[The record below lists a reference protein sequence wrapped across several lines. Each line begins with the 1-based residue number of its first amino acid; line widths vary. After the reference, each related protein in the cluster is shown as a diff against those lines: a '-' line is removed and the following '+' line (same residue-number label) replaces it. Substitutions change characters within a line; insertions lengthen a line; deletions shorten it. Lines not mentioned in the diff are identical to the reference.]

1 MALRIS
7 KKYIHPPVS
16 FLNNH
21 FQFLEISE
29 KITRSKIQSLLD
41 EAYESRINN
50 LSRSIGL
57 AEEALSLSKES
68 ADKSFIGKSLS
79 HLSLFHMII
88 GDFDLSINMANEA
101 IENFEDLD
109 DAKGIADAKYTIAGA
124 LYKTNDFSKG
134 LTHLID
140 CLATYKKLEDY
151 HNLARVQKSIG
162 TIYEFFGDIKSATQ
176 SYEEAI
182 DSGKKAGDLNL
193 QSNAF
198 NPLSGLYLNQ
208 NKIPKALAIIEESIV
223 IKEKT
228 EDIRGLAFALYGRG
242 KVYTQTKQFEQA
254 EQDFLQSIKIHEEMG
269 EKLGWAMSHH
279 KLGALYIKMNR
290 LEEAREILVRALE
303 YSNKNKIILIKFK
316 ANLLLHEIAK
326 KEKNYELALK
336 YLTQYVEEKES
347 VINDRTAKVIE
358 GYDVIS
364 KMQALELEANAQRE
378 KADIIEKKKIE
389 LDSFFYRISHDLKG
403 PITSLMSLNYVAKLE
418 VKDEAA
424 LKFLSEYDAQANR
437 LNNILD
443 GLLRLTKMSFNED
456 SKQEI
461 DFEKIIYDCIA
472 SYKFLANYELVE
484 FKINIDS
491 KIVYEAEWALVNT
504 IIQNLIENGIKYA
517 RIEDGNKPYISISIN
532 QEGDVIKITATD
544 NGIGMDEKTIDNIFV
559 MFFRANRKIE
569 GTGLGLHI
577 LKRAIERLN
586 GEISAKSKLGEGTT
600 FTVVL
605 PK

>member
-1 MALRIS
+1 M
-7 KKYIHPPVS
+7 
-16 FLNNH
+16 
-21 FQFLEISE
+21 EISE
-29 KITRSKIQSLLD
+29 NITRSKIQSLLE
-41 EAYESRINN
+41 EAYESRVNN
-50 LSRSIGL
+50 LSHSIKLG
-57 AEEALSLSKES
+57 EEALSLSKES
-68 ADKSFIGKSLS
+68 ADSSCIAKSLS

-101 IENFEDLD
+101 IENFEELNDE
-109 DAKGIADAKYTIAGA
+109 KGIADAKYTIAGA
-124 LYKTNDFSKG
+124 LYKTDDYSKG
-134 LTHLID
+134 LSNLID
-140 CLATYKKLEDY
+140 CLATYKKLKDY
-151 HNLARVQKSIG
+151 HNLARVQKSMG

-176 SYEEAI
+176 IYEEAI
-182 DSGKKAGDLNL
+182 ESGKLAGDLNL

-208 NKIPKALAIIEESIV
+208 NKIPKALEIIEESIS

-228 EDIRGLAFALYGRG
+228 GDVRGLAFALYGRG
-242 KVYTQTKQFEQA
+242 KVYTQTKQFDLA
-254 EQDFLQSIKIHEEMG
+254 ERDFLESIKIHKEMG

-279 KLGALYIKMNR
+279 KLGALYIKMDR
-290 LEEAREILVRALE
+290 LDEAKETLVTALE

-326 KEKNYELALK
+326 KEGNFELALK

-358 GYDVIS
+358 GYDVIT

-424 LKFLSEYDAQANR
+424 LKFLTEYDAQANR

-484 FKINIDS
+484 FKIDVDP
-491 KIVYEAEWALVNT
+491 KIKFEAEWALINT

-517 RIEDGNKPYISISIN
+517 RVEDGNKPYISLTVKQANRSI
-532 QEGDVIKITATD
+532 EIEASD
-544 NGIGMDEKTIDNIFV
+544 NGIGMDEKTIENIFV

-586 GEISAKSKLGEGTT
+586 GEISAQSKLGEGTT
-600 FTVVL
+600 FKVVL

>member
-1 MALRIS
+1 MELLYLSRTITT
-7 KKYIHPPVS
+7 
-16 FLNNH
+16 N
-21 FQFLEISE
+21 FLEISE
-29 KITRSKIQSLLD
+29 KTAFNKIKSLLD

-50 LSRSIGL
+50 LDRSIKL
-57 AEEALSLSKES
+57 AEQALNLSKES
-68 ADKSFIGKSLS
+68 LDKSCIAKSLS
-79 HLSLFHMII
+79 LLSLFHMII

-101 IENFEDLD
+101 IENFEELNDE
-109 DAKGIADAKYTIAGA
+109 KGIADAKYTIAGA
-124 LYKTNDFSKG
+124 LYKTDDYSKG
-134 LTHLID
+134 LNYLID

-151 HNLARVQKSIG
+151 HNMARVQKSMG
-162 TIYEFFGDIKSATQ
+162 TIYEFFGDVNSAAE

-182 DSGKKAGDLNL
+182 ESGKVAGDLNL

-208 NKIPKALAIIEESIV
+208 NKIAKALEIIQDSIS
-223 IKEKT
+223 IKQKT
-228 EDIRGLAFALYGRG
+228 GDIRGLAFALYGRG
-242 KVYTQTKQFEQA
+242 KVFTQTKQFEQA
-254 EQDFLQSIKIHEEMG
+254 EQDFLESIKIHEEMG

-279 KLGALYIKMNR
+279 KLGALYIKMGR
-290 LEEAREILVRALE
+290 LEDAKEILVKALE
-303 YSNKNKIILIKFK
+303 YSNKSKIILIKFK

-326 KEKNYELALK
+326 KEGNYELALK
-336 YLTQYVEEKES
+336 YMTQYVEEKES

-358 GYDVIS
+358 GYGVIS
-364 KMQALELEANAQRE
+364 KMQALEHEANSQKE

-424 LKFLSEYDAQANR
+424 LKFLEEYDAQANR

-461 DFEKIIYDCIA
+461 DFEKVIYDCIS
-472 SYKFLANYELVE
+472 SYKFLANYDRVE
-484 FKINIDS
+484 FKIDVDP
-491 KIVYEAEWALVNT
+491 KIKYQAEWALINT

-517 RIEDGNKPYISISIN
+517 RIEDNNPQISISVKQNDTSI
-532 QEGDVIKITATD
+532 EIIAAD
-544 NGIGMDEKTIDNIFV
+544 NGIGMDEKTVENIFV

-577 LKRAIERLN
+577 LKRAVERLN
-586 GEISAKSKLGEGTT
+586 GEISAESKLGEGTT

>member
-1 MALRIS
+1 M
-7 KKYIHPPVS
+7 
-16 FLNNH
+16 
-21 FQFLEISE
+21 EISE
-29 KITRSKIQSLLD
+29 TTAQAKIKSLLD

-50 LSRSIGL
+50 LSRSIELG
-57 AEEALSLSKES
+57 EKALSLSKES
-68 ADKSFIGKSLS
+68 TDKSCIAKSLS
-79 HLSLFHMII
+79 LLSLFHMII

-101 IENFEDLD
+101 IENFQELNDE
-109 DAKGIADAKYTIAGA
+109 KGIADAKYTIAGA
-124 LYKTNDFSKG
+124 LYKTDDFSKG
-134 LTHLID
+134 LNYLID
-140 CLATYKKLEDY
+140 CLGTYKKLNDY
-151 HNLARVQKSIG
+151 HNLARVQKSMG
-162 TIYEFFGDIKSATQ
+162 TIYEFFGDVKSAAQ
-176 SYEEAI
+176 IYEEAI
-182 DSGKKAGDLNL
+182 ESGKKASDLNL

-208 NKIPKALAIIEESIV
+208 NNIPRALEIIKKSIA

-228 EDIRGLAFALYGRG
+228 GDVRGLAFALYGRG
-242 KVYTQTKQFEQA
+242 KVFTQTGEFEQA
-254 EQDFLQSIKIHEEMG
+254 EKDFLHSMKIHEEMG

-279 KLGALYIKMNR
+279 KLGALYIKMDR
-290 LEEAREILVRALE
+290 LDEARETLVKALE
-303 YSNKNKIILIKFK
+303 YSNKNKIILVKFK

-326 KEKNYELALK
+326 KEGDFELALK
-336 YLTQYVEEKES
+336 YLSQYVEEKES

-358 GYDVIS
+358 GYDVIT
-364 KMQALELEANAQRE
+364 KMQALEFEANAQRE

-418 VKDEAA
+418 VKDETA
-424 LKFLSEYDAQANR
+424 LKFLAEYDSQANR

-461 DFEKIIYDCIA
+461 DFEKIIYDCIS
-472 SYKFLANYELVE
+472 SYKFLANYDSVE
-484 FKINIDS
+484 FKIEVDPTI
-491 KIVYEAEWALVNT
+491 KYEAEWALVNT

-517 RIEDGNKPYISISIN
+517 RTDEGNKPYIAISVTQKQESIEIVTS
-532 QEGDVIKITATD
+532 D
-544 NGIGMDEKTIDNIFV
+544 NGIGMDEKTVENVFV

-586 GEISAKSKLGEGTT
+586 GQISAESKLGEGTT
-600 FTVVL
+600 FSVVL